1 MMRWVKAGP
10 WPVAGP
16 GAGNRISAESAR
28 RTTEDARRQR
38 KLGGHTVW
46 ADSGCGIT
54 RRRPGMKLY
63 AGAGLEPGTPAACW
77 RVR

>member
-28 RTTEDARRQR
+28 RAIEDARRQR

-46 ADSGCGIT
+46 LT
-54 RRRPGMKLY
+54 RA
-63 AGAGLEPGTPAACW
+63 AGSRGGGRA
-77 RVR
+77 